1 MYFTTVYTW
10 VWCLHNFNKLF
21 HVGSFSS
28 SSSVPASM
36 IVVSFVASCAS
47 ASRMVLNAN
56 IWKATRIAVAKKNE
70 ILLLADDDDDDDDDD
85 VDILIVLAFRC
96 LVLVIWSTFYC
107 CCVLTYFIH
116 FIESNRGC
124 LNRKS
129 KIEINYSNQPS
140 SM

>member
-1 MYFTTVYTW
+1 MYFTTQ
-10 VWCLHNFNKLF
+10 CLHNFNKLF

-70 ILLLADDDDDDDDDD
+70 ILLLADDDDDDDDD

-116 FIESNRGC
+116 FIESNESW
-124 LNRKS
+124 LSQSRKS
-129 KIEINYSNQPS
+129 KIEINKSTIVYVE
-140 SM
+140 